1 METLIRYL
9 MKMLESITA
18 KISSDAP
25 LDIKAALSSTFDAAM
40 SSEVTEILTDMSDL
54 LAQGFNQLQSRIKQ
68 LQNDYQ
74 EKPELLKQ
82 DHLQQ
87 EIHEE
92 SKE

>member
-1 METLIRYL
+1 MGTIIRYL
-9 MKMLESITA
+9 MKMLDSITA
-18 KISSDAP
+18 ENSSHAP